1 MKQQD
6 KTPEELIDMEKW
18 NLPKKEFRVMIVN
31 MTFKASQQ
39 CTPLSS
45 LEGPG
50 LAGLH
55 LLTQSAG
62 CRAVMFLLLVS
73 APWPLEVDLGP
84 LLGRVLSSE
93 VKVKVAQSCLTL
105 CNPVIYTVHGILQAR
120 ILEWVAFP
128 FSRGSSQPR
137 D

>member
-45 LEGPG
+45 LKGPG

-105 CNPVIYTVHGILQAR
+105 CNPMDCTVHGIL
-120 ILEWVAFP
+120 
-128 FSRGSSQPR
+128 
-137 D
+137 